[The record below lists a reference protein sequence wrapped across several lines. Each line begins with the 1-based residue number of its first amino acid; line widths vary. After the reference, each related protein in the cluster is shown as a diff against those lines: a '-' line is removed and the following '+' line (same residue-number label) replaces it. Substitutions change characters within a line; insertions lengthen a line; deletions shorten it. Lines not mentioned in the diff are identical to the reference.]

1 LYRTA
6 REQVDAPIGGRVAPD
21 DPMTLTLERR
31 GRFRDERL
39 ADGWRV
45 MRKFDFYEAAA
56 DERGLI
62 RWYNFL
68 GKLWLRGIA
77 RILEYSTRLHRQS
90 LNLSRITDQ
99 LIVGGSVPPWAY
111 PRLKAMGVSAVID
124 LREEAKDDEEAL
136 AKLGIELLYL
146 PATDRYAASQDQ
158 LRHGA
163 DWAIERIRSGGQVY
177 AHCKHGVG
185 RGPLMGLAIL
195 VARGETSS
203 SALRLLRSKRW
214 QAAPNDRQLE
224 ALLEFERHWSGRSE
238 PLDPMHQEP
247 TADAGQAAS

>member
-1 LYRTA
+1 
-6 REQVDAPIGGRVAPD
+6 
-21 DPMTLTLERR
+21 
-31 GRFRDERL
+31 
-39 ADGWRV
+39 

-56 DERGLI
+56 DERGLV

-77 RILEYSTRLHRQS
+77 RILEYSTRLHRKT
-90 LNLSRITDQ
+90 LNLSRISDQ
-99 LIVGGSVPPWAY
+99 LVVGGSVPTWAY
-111 PRLKAMGVSAVID
+111 PRLKAMGVTAVID
-124 LREEAKDDEEAL
+124 LREEAKDDEAAL

-158 LRHGA
+158 LRQGVE
-163 DWAIERIRSGGQVY
+163 WAVERIERGGQVY

-203 SALRLLRSKRW
+203 SARRLLRSMRW
-214 QAAPNDRQLE
+214 QAAPNDRQLA
-224 ALLEFERHWSGRSE
+224 ALLAFETAWRGRRAH
-238 PLDPMHQEP
+238 LDPSH
-247 TADAGQAAS
+247 AGSVAGAGPAAV